1 MVRVSCDAD
10 RGQLVLLAAVALAV
24 ALAGLTVAYL
34 QLGYHE
40 DVDAQTG
47 HDPAQQLTR
56 TLDRSLS
63 NVTSDIARTVPW
75 DDRKDAAT
83 TVRQHLDPTL
93 ETLRTAQLADGHVY
107 DISYNGTRAET
118 WAQNNCPG
126 GPDRQFGPCDWENG
140 IVLQNRNGQTHVL
153 GVAVDIVITT
163 PQSETT
169 VTTVRLL
176 AHVEGTG

>member
-1 MVRVSCDAD
+1 MSRDTD
-10 RGQLVLLAAVALAV
+10 RGQLVLLTAAVLAV

-47 HDPAQQLTR
+47 HNPAQQLTR
-56 TLDRSLS
+56 TLDRSLH
-63 NVTSDIARTVPW
+63 NVTSDIATTYRWADRTN
-75 DDRKDAAT
+75 AAT
-83 TVRQHLDPTL
+83 TVRQRLAPTL
-93 ETLRTAQLADGHVY
+93 EALRTAQLSDGHVY
-107 DISYNGTRAET
+107 DISYNGTQAET
-118 WAQNNCPG
+118 WAQDNCPD
-126 GPDRQFGPCDWENG
+126 GPDRQFGACDWEDG

-176 AHVEGTG
+176 AHVEEAA